1 MSENEIKPVYPKIDH
16 MQLDADGG
24 YYCRHVAAM
33 TDEGLHRKSEI
44 AGQLGMRDRAIDR
57 LTAERDALRADAER
71 YRYLRD
77 RMAGEFHVYRRTD
90 ELSLLP
96 SELDADID
104 AARAQEVE

>member
-1 MSENEIKPVYPKIDH
+1 PALRDHRRGSRAAPGMAGRLERTGQGAEAMSENEIKPVYPKIDH

-57 LTAERDALRADAER
+57 LTAERDALREQLDWTVREN
-71 YRYLRD
+71 D
-77 RMAGEFHVYRRTD
+77 R
-90 ELSLLP
+90 
-96 SELDADID
+96 
-104 AARAQEVE
+104 